1 MSLKTIH
8 INDEGLYDNPRE
20 ALDKV
25 IKPATKIALELNI
38 TAGYFTVDSLLEIS
52 EGLENFIDSNGV
64 INLIIGIPKTGLDNK
79 YKALIEA
86 IKIAE
91 ASNSSDEIIKNFEEL
106 IISGVKSLESELQK
120 DKIRV
125 VAYLINEKILNVKFA
140 LRKGE
145 GALHQKVFLFR
156 DQDNQKIAAHG
167 SMNST
172 RPLSL
177 TI

>member
-8 INDEGLYDNPRE
+8 INEDGLYDNPRE

-25 IKPATKIALELNI
+25 IKPATKIATELNI

-52 EGLENFIDSNGV
+52 EGLENFIESNGG

-79 YKALIEA
+79 DKALIEA
-86 IKIAE
+86 INIAE

-125 VAYLINEKILNVKFA
+125 VAYLIKEKILNVKFVKK
-140 LRKGE
+140 R
-145 GALHQKVFLFR
+145 R
-156 DQDNQKIAAHG
+156 R
-167 SMNST
+167 ST
-172 RPLSL
+172 SSESFF
-177 TI
+177 I